1 MTSSQAVGVGGVIC
15 PAQYQGGG
23 GGGGSGYP
31 ATPVVTGTASAGE
44 VLTAQSATAA
54 SYQPSTGGP
63 PSGAAG
69 GDLSG
74 TYPNPSVAS
83 SGGTAFGSAAFD
95 SASAFD
101 AAGAAAAVLATS
113 AQKASNLSDLA
124 SASTARTNLGLGGA
138 AGIGTPVSIAN
149 GGTGQATASAAFAAL
164 SPLTTAGDLTYENA
178 TPAPA
183 RLAIGAANTSLQ
195 SNGTLPAWQP
205 TLALLAT
212 TGTTGYT
219 YVNGTG
225 NILTWTAPSDG
236 SLHRVMI
243 FGEIHVTTT
252 QVGGQVNFA
261 VTMPDGT
268 TLTLDLDAGA
278 HGTGGHAFN
287 LGAGASVYT
296 FLVQAGSTVTLSQNS
311 ALTSGAAIL
320 WAEIWGS

>member
-1 MTSSQAVGVGGVIC
+1 MAGVIT
-15 PAQYQGGG
+15 PAQYVE
-23 GGGGSGYP
+23 GGGGSSGYP
-31 ATPVVTGTASAGE
+31 AQPAVTGTASAGE

-54 SYQPSTGGP
+54 SYQASTGGP

-95 SASAFD
+95 SAAAFD

-138 AGIGTPVSIAN
+138 AVIGTPVSIAN

-164 SPLTTAGDLTYENA
+164 APLTTAGDLTYENA

-183 RLAIGAANTSLQ
+183 RLPIGASSESLQ
-195 SNGTLPAWQP
+195 VVSGLPAWAPNLSQQ
-205 TLALLAT
+205 AT
-212 TGTTGYT
+212 IGSTGYT
-219 YVNGTG
+219 LVNGTG
-225 NILTWTAPSDG
+225 NILAWTAPNDG
-236 SLHRVMI
+236 NMHRVLVMCSLL
-243 FGEIHVTTT
+243 VTTT
-252 QVGGQVNFA
+252 EVGGA
-261 VTMPDGT
+261 IGAS
-268 TLTLDLDAGA
+268 LTLPN
-278 HGTGGHAFN
+278 GTGKVPGLFSGTS
-287 LGAGASVYT
+287 GAG
-296 FLVQAGSTVTLSQNS
+296 LSQGTFSYFIQANTSVTVQQTS

-320 WAEIWGS
+320 WVEIWGY

>member
-1 MTSSQAVGVGGVIC
+1 MAGVIT
-15 PAQYQGGG
+15 PAQYAE
-23 GGGGSGYP
+23 GGGGSSGYP
-31 ATPVVTGTASAGE
+31 AQPAVTGTASAGE

-54 SYQPSTGGP
+54 SYQASTGGP

-113 AQKASNLSDLA
+113 AQKASNLSDLT

-138 AGIGTPVSIAN
+138 AVIGTPVSIAN

-183 RLAIGAANTSLQ
+183 RLPIGSAGQMLGVS
-195 SNGTLPAWQP
+195 GGLPAW
-205 TLALLAT
+205 LAAYAQLVT
-212 TGTTGYT
+212 TGNAG
-219 YVNGTG
+219 VALINGTQT
-225 NILTWTAPSDG
+225 ILTWTAPNDG
-236 SLHRVMI
+236 NLHIVNWALLQ
-243 FGEIHVTTT
+243 HVTTLE
-252 QVGGQVNFA
+252 VGGA
-261 VTMPDGT
+261 VVT
-268 TLTLDLDAGA
+268 TISGLYTQGN
-278 HGTGGHAFN
+278 GFGGSSSVGYN
-287 LGAGASVYT
+287 ASGGINVIPPGDT
-296 FLVQAGSTVTLSQNS
+296 FQINQST
-311 ALTSGAAIL
+311 ALTSGAAIVYGL
-320 WAEIWGS
+320 IWGS